1 MKKNEVNRIMGNK
14 TNKSVR
20 WGDIFFCDLGETK
33 GSVQSGI
40 RPVIVVQTDRLS
52 QKSPTAVVAVLTT
65 VIKKSEMNTHILLGT
80 EYGLPEPSMIMLEQ
94 MRTVDVDN
102 ELIEY
107 VGTVTNNNKINEI
120 KKGLKYVIGIPLK
133 PKAER
138 KAVILSLCTTCRQEF
153 FDAKDYFIKRMDPFQ
168 TGKECCEKCQVGY
181 GYDYLVS
188 KKYNREE
195 QKSYGKQNGCKKSLS
210 G

>member
-1 MKKNEVNRIMGNK
+1 MENK
-14 TNKSVR
+14 ANKSVQ
-20 WGDIFFCDLGETK
+20 WGDIFFCNLGKTK

-102 ELIEY
+102 ELTEY
-107 VGTVTNNNKINEI
+107 VGTVTDENKINEI
-120 KKGLKYVIGIPLK
+120 KRGLKYTVGIPLK
-133 PKAER
+133 PKVER
-138 KAVILSLCTTCRQEF
+138 KAIILSLCPTCRQEF
-153 FDAKDYFIKRMDPFQ
+153 FDSKDYFIKRIDLFQ
-168 TGKECCEKCQVGY
+168 SEKECCEKCQVGY
-181 GYDYLVS
+181 GYDYLIS
-188 KKYNREE
+188 KKYNRKE
-195 QKSYGKQNGCKKSLS
+195 QKSDGKQNG
-210 G
+210 